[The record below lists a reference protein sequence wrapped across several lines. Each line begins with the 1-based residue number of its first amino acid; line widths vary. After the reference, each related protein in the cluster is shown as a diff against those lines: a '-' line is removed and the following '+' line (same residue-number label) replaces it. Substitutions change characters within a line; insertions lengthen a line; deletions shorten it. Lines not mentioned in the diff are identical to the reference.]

1 MRHTAALCQARSDG
15 VSDAER
21 RRILKTWH
29 FRGRQKANRQRVSAY
44 EKRDMCYG
52 FWFFSGLV
60 WEVEEP
66 DVEQPLCLSWF
77 ESC

>member
-1 MRHTAALCQARSDG
+1 
-15 VSDAER
+15 
-21 RRILKTWH
+21 
-29 FRGRQKANRQRVSAY
+29 
-44 EKRDMCYG
+44 MCYG